1 MDNLISFSDK
11 FFLAGSK
18 GMVGSAIKKAL
29 IKKGYGNKTLG
40 GEIFCPDRNELDL
53 TNFENLKKWFAI
65 HKPSVVIIAAAK
77 VGGIYANS
85 SQPFEFILNNLK
97 IQTNIIELA
106 WEFGVKRLLFL
117 GSSCIYPKNC
127 PQPISEEYLL
137 TSPLESTNEYYA
149 IAKIAGIK
157 LCQSLR
163 IQHKFDSFCLMPT
176 NLYGPGDNYH
186 PEESHVLPSLIRR
199 FDEAKK
205 NNLPSVTCWGTGK
218 PFREFLHVD
227 DLASACVYVLQ
238 YWCPD
243 QKDSPSDDKGN
254 HLNYLN
260 VGTGMD
266 ISIKDLAERIALAIG
281 YKGKILWDKSKPDG
295 TMRKRL
301 DISRILSLGW
311 RPKINIDDGI
321 RATIENYLEEKSKFL
336 LRG

>member
-1 MDNLISFSDK
+1 MKSKINKHDK
-11 FFLAGSK
+11 IFVAGHN
-18 GMVGSAIKKAL
+18 GMVGKAV
-29 IKKGYGNKTLG
+29 INKLKENNFNNLLT
-40 GEIFCPDRNELDL
+40 INKDKLDL
-53 TNFENLKKWFAI
+53 TNTAAVKDWFLNN
-65 HKPSVVIIAAAK
+65 KPDVVIIAAAK
-77 VGGIYANS
+77 VGGIHANNIF
-85 SQPFEFILNNLK
+85 PTKFLLDNLK
-97 IQTNIIELA
+97 IQNNLIELS
-106 WEFGVKRLLFL
+106 WKNSTSRLLFL
-117 GSSCIYPKNC
+117 GSSCIYPKLSK
-127 PQPISEEYLL
+127 QPIKEEYLMSG
-137 TSPLESTNEYYA
+137 TLEETNKWYA
-149 IAKIAGIK
+149 IAKISGIY
-157 LCQSLR
+157 LCNALR
-163 IQHKFDSFCLMPT
+163 KEHNFDAISLMPT

-336 LRG
+336 LRE